1 MVRLVCRRADNRKT
15 TPVLI
20 TTWPPLLAAAAA
32 EVVEQQRAAA
42 ADGAGSERGDAAG
55 TLSATGAGP
64 SAADGLALLHGCS
77 AASTWAAQA
86 TLLKRIPSA
95 LVPSLATG
103 RYPRLGSAL
112 AAILADMVL
121 SDTSCT
127 SLRAAVKTAA
137 SALPTAVYVEW
148 SAQMSAGLSA
158 AFPLPKHASADS
170 ASTSTSTTTTNTTAT
185 TIAAGEPG
193 AASNTAVV
201 YGSPE
206 VAARLAAVRSGLQII
221 AAAAKRPGKDGAAG
235 DAVDTTSSI
244 AAVAAAVTRG
254 IETELDERV
263 GSLLHSVGAD
273 NTKQSDLALRA
284 ALVECT
290 ELCSLVQ
297 LIGQCN
303 EEKAMKKKHQRNQT
317 TPAIFHACT
326 AFGFP
331 LFSLLFHA
339 GFVLH
344 FFICVVTNYS
354 NKTWCG
360 LL

>member
-1 MVRLVCRRADNRKT
+1 
-15 TPVLI
+15 
-20 TTWPPLLAAAAA
+20 
-32 EVVEQQRAAA
+32 
-42 ADGAGSERGDAAG
+42 
-55 TLSATGAGP
+55 
-64 SAADGLALLHGCS
+64 
-77 AASTWAAQA
+77 
-86 TLLKRIPSA
+86 
-95 LVPSLATG
+95 
-103 RYPRLGSAL
+103 
-112 AAILADMVL
+112 MVL

-170 ASTSTSTTTTNTTAT
+170 ASTSTTTNTTAT

-303 EEKAMKKKHQRNQT
+303 EEKAMKKKHQQNQNNPRN
-317 TPAIFHACT
+317 ILCLYCFR
-326 AFGFP
+326 
-331 LFSLLFHA
+331 FSLVLAPISCGFRIAFLYLCCNQLF
-339 GFVLH
+339 
-344 FFICVVTNYS
+344 
-354 NKTWCG
+354 
-360 LL
+360 